1 MDYNEFATKIKDKYP
16 QYKDMDNRELAQR
29 MVDKYPNTY
38 DVTFED
44 EQDPTYKLEGG
55 VSKTVDLTPS
65 GIVNQLGDTLGAA
78 AVAPIIALRD
88 KTSVKEA
95 FNRNKGRY
103 LDSRKNDPLA
113 KIQDFTTDMAVY
125 SALPFARAFKGAGTL
140 SKVGNSALTGL
151 YQGGLIGGLE
161 SLKNNGNLSG
171 TGTGA
176 GVGATLGAGF
186 PIVGRTI
193 KAVTSPKVVSALT
206 SVPEKYLTRAI
217 EAEKAGNSL
226 FQGQWNPDTAY
237 QGVGR
242 KIREAKKMLPTKEA
256 FAEEFNKQ
264 GKRAVQGLENLK
276 NKAGADISE
285 VLEKLGQEEAIDIN
299 GLKNALNTNIK
310 SYAKGGDINP
320 ALETAS
326 RDIEQ
331 VQNLLQNETKPIDLH
346 NIKEMLYDK
355 TNYETQGGT
364 IRNDVLKGMAN
375 QVNNFLRTKV
385 PEYQKPNDVYSMVKD
400 LERGLGGLNQNTV
413 AGKLANY
420 GNVNNTLSGY
430 DTKIKQLNDLLP
442 REQQFLPRVKEIIAD
457 QNEINNIQHLIG
469 DNFVRTP
476 RSLEKVYDL
485 ERLQALENLQN
496 KTGVNIMDEFN
507 NVRAREALEQ
517 LAPGQGG
524 GSGSAQ
530 GFLNNVLRPA
540 ISTTATALG
549 TLGGGL
555 GGGLSSGLIS
565 TLLYSPKI
573 MGQGYVKVGGS
584 PFLQKLFAS
593 QGQEA
598 PQWFVPLLYGGAN
611 E

>member
-1 MDYNEFATKIKDKYP
+1 
-16 QYKDMDNRELAQR
+16 
-29 MVDKYPNTY
+29 MVDYSKLSTEDLKKLKNGDYQGISTEGLWMLKNNRVPTAY
-38 DVTFED
+38 DKIQMNSNLTK
-44 EQDPTYKLEGG
+44 EQKVAEIKKISAERNKQIEKERWANHAKNFGGAALEIGSFFIPG
-55 VSKTVDLTPS
+55 
-65 GIVNQLGDTLGAA
+65 GAA
-78 AVAPIIALRD
+78 A
-88 KTSVKEA
+88 
-95 FNRNKGRY
+95 
-103 LDSRKNDPLA
+103 
-113 KIQDFTTDMAVY
+113 
-125 SALPFARAFKGAGTL
+125 
-140 SKVGNSALTGL
+140 KVGGTALKYAPKAAQVASKIAPKIPQAVQKIASATGTGAI
-151 YQGGLIGGLE
+151 QGAM
-161 SLKNNGNLSG
+161 SG
-171 TGTGA
+171 TGSGLMNNENPLTSAKQGA

-242 KIREAKKMLPTKEA
+242 KIREAKGMLPTKEA

-264 GKRAVQGLENLK
+264 GQKAVQGLENLK

-355 TNYETQGGT
+355 ANYETQGGT
-364 IRNDVLKGMAN
+364 IRNDVLKCMAN

-385 PEYQKPNDVYSMVKD
+385 PEYQRPNDVYSMVKD

-517 LAPGQGG
+517 PAPGQGG

-530 GFLNNVLRPA
+530 GFINNVLRPA

-549 TLGGGL
+549 TLGGGFY
-555 GGGLSSGLIS
+555 GGLSSGLIS

-598 PQWFVPLLYGGAN
+598 PQWLVPLLYGGAN

>member
-1 MDYNEFATKIKDKYP
+1 M
-16 QYKDMDNRELAQR
+16 
-29 MVDKYPNTY
+29 
-38 DVTFED
+38 
-44 EQDPTYKLEGG
+44 
-55 VSKTVDLTPS
+55 
-65 GIVNQLGDTLGAA
+65 
-78 AVAPIIALRD
+78 
-88 KTSVKEA
+88 
-95 FNRNKGRY
+95 
-103 LDSRKNDPLA
+103 
-113 KIQDFTTDMAVY
+113 
-125 SALPFARAFKGAGTL
+125 
-140 SKVGNSALTGL
+140 
-151 YQGGLIGGLE
+151 
-161 SLKNNGNLSG
+161 
-171 TGTGA
+171 
-176 GVGATLGAGF
+176 
-186 PIVGRTI
+186 
-193 KAVTSPKVVSALT
+193 
-206 SVPEKYLTRAI
+206 
-217 EAEKAGNSL
+217 
-226 FQGQWNPDTAY
+226 
-237 QGVGR
+237 
-242 KIREAKKMLPTKEA
+242 
-256 FAEEFNKQ
+256 
-264 GKRAVQGLENLK
+264 
-276 NKAGADISE
+276 
-285 VLEKLGQEEAIDIN
+285 
-299 GLKNALNTNIK
+299 
-310 SYAKGGDINP
+310 
-320 ALETAS
+320 
-326 RDIEQ
+326 
-331 VQNLLQNETKPIDLH
+331 QNLLQNETKPIDLH

-355 TNYETQGGT
+355 ANYETQAGT

-413 AGKLANY
+413 AGKLTNY

-517 LAPGQGG
+517 PAPGQGG

-530 GFLNNVLRPA
+530 GFINNVLRPA

-549 TLGGGL
+549 TLGGGFY
-555 GGGLSSGLIS
+555 GGLSSGLIS